1 MINFRPLCEKK
12 IIEPRETSIYR
23 SGELVHLTHSE
34 INNIVEDLGIS
45 YYIDLRSEAELTKRG
60 RPLTLI
66 KAGVHWQSF
75 PIQDEDHYFR
85 TKPFPNF
92 YDYFDSYIGLLQNN
106 EQQLKKIFIFLSENY
121 DARCVIGCFAGKD
134 RTGLVAI
141 LFMMLLGFT
150 TEDIIHDYVESG
162 RYLTQNIDY
171 FEESWIKKGWT
182 KEHYIHRL
190 TPNSKTALLVIEYIT
205 EKYGNIDG
213 YLENLG
219 MQPKDCLDML
229 TYFRNK
235 YRFS

>member
-1 MINFRPLCEKK
+1 
-12 IIEPRETSIYR
+12 
-23 SGELVHLTHSE
+23 
-34 INNIVEDLGIS
+34 
-45 YYIDLRSEAELTKRG
+45 
-60 RPLTLI
+60 
-66 KAGVHWQSF
+66 
-75 PIQDEDHYFR
+75 
-85 TKPFPNF
+85 
-92 YDYFDSYIGLLQNN
+92 
-106 EQQLKKIFIFLSENY
+106 
-121 DARCVIGCFAGKD
+121 
-134 RTGLVAI
+134 
-141 LFMMLLGFT
+141 MLLGFT

-205 EKYGNIDG
+205 KKYSNIDG

-219 MQPKDCLDML
+219 IQPKDCLDML